1 MQRQVCRD
9 FAPLISSHKFL
20 LSLFL
25 GNFLAVYLNDLLNCC
40 VQGQLF
46 IKQLGLYVVTLGI
59 IFGFT
64 DKHAWCSIV
73 IGKYAVLLNFFVA
86 KVLKI
91 SVFSIE
97 HNFLEAHAC
106 R

>member
-25 GNFLAVYLNDLLNCC
+25 GKFLAVYLNDLLNCC

-46 IKQLGLYVVTLGI
+46 IKQLYIVTLGI

-86 KVLKI
+86 KVLKYLY
-91 SVFSIE
+91 FP
-97 HNFLEAHAC
+97 
-106 R
+106 

>member
-1 MQRQVCRD
+1 M
-9 FAPLISSHKFL
+9 
-20 LSLFL
+20 
-25 GNFLAVYLNDLLNCC
+25 
-40 VQGQLF
+40 
-46 IKQLGLYVVTLGI
+46 TLGI

>member
-25 GNFLAVYLNDLLNCC
+25 GKFLAVYLNDLLNCC

-46 IKQLGLYVVTLGI
+46 IKQLGLYIVTLGI

-91 SVFSIE
+91 SVFSID

>member
-25 GNFLAVYLNDLLNCC
+25 GKFLAVYLNDLLNCC

-46 IKQLGLYVVTLGI
+46 IKQLGLYIVTLGI

-73 IGKYAVLLNFFVA
+73 IGLLNFFVA